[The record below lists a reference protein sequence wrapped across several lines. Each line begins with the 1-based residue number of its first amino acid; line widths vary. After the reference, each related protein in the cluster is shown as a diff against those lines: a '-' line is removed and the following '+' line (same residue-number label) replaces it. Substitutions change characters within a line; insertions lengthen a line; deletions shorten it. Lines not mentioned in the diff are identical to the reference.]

1 VSLRSFTH
9 RQCDEAAGKED
20 GVTSTAD
27 SPTRPLRRD
36 AARNRSALLDAGREV
51 FAARGLEATLDEI
64 AHHAGVG
71 VGTAYRHFANKQEL
85 AAAIFRDDFEQLVE
99 SARAALEVDDP
110 WQALVG
116 FIETTVAKQA
126 HDRGLHE
133 LMTAGAMGE
142 QPMHVDGKIET
153 VREALFEPVTALVE
167 RAKKNGCLR
176 PDASPTDIAAI
187 LFMMGATFV
196 TSEAVGRPVWKRYLQ
211 LLLDGLRC
219 TGCGTLPEEALD
231 LDELDT
237 VLAVAKKH

>member
-1 VSLRSFTH
+1 M
-9 RQCDEAAGKED
+9 
-20 GVTSTAD
+20 TSTAD

-36 AARNRSALLDAGREV
+36 AARNRRLLLDAGREV

-85 AAAIFRDDFEQLVE
+85 AAAIFADDFEQLAA

-126 HDRGLHE
+126 DDRGLHE
-133 LMTAGAMGE
+133 LMTAGTMAE
-142 QPMHVDGKIET
+142 QPIHVDGKLET
-153 VREALFEPVTALVE
+153 MRDALFEPVTALVE

-176 PDASPTDIAAI
+176 ADAAPTDIAAI
-187 LFMMGATFV
+187 LFMMGVNFTM
-196 TSEAVGRPVWKRYLQ
+196 SEAVGRPVWKRYLW
-211 LLLDGLRC
+211 LLLDGLRA
-219 TGCGTLPEEALD
+219 TPCGKLPVEALD
-231 LDELDT
+231 FDELQT
-237 VLAVAKKH
+237 ALTAAKKH